1 MDWKQAIREE
11 RAMLKRIVALLLAFA
26 DLAELAS
33 GRSLVACR
41 SMLLLLRP
49 AEIIAREFVV
59 GTSDAWPMEVV
70 RSGDARADMVHLA
83 MRLRELACLLV
94 YEAELAFSADAQA
107 GDRSVSQPRGL
118 GRIKRAAAI
127 CMRFGLV
134 PSAPAHDTS

>member
-1 MDWKQAIREE
+1 
-11 RAMLKRIVALLLAFA
+11 MLKRIVALLLALA
-26 DLAELAS
+26 DLAEFAS

-83 MRLRELACLLV
+83 MRLRELACLLL
-94 YEAELAFSADAQA
+94 YEAELAFSAEAKA
-107 GDRSVSQPRGL
+107 GDRSVSQPRGM
-118 GRIKRAAAI
+118 GRITRAADI
-127 CMRFGLV
+127 CMRLGLV